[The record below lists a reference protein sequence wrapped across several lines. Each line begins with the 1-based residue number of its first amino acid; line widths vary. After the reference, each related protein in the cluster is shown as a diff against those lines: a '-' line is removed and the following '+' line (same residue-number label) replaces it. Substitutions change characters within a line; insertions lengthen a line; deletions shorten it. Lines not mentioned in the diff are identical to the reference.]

1 MREQR
6 LSWRFE
12 AYCGHDKQ
20 PAKKPERILPTLKEL
35 IADGRV
41 HVFDGAMG
49 TRRALEFFGT

>member
-1 MREQR
+1 
-6 LSWRFE
+6 
-12 AYCGHDKQ
+12 
-20 PAKKPERILPTLKEL
+20 L